1 MGKASKRT
9 KKYFQSG
16 ALDREIEARNKAR
29 PIKRKIKAKETRD
42 RQEKRVRAGK
52 AALRRDDD
60 ALLNAKPIENMSV
73 DEFMATG
80 FQDIL
85 DGNGESDD
93 SDDGLDD
100 LDDEVSAAAA
110 AADDDEDDDD
120 DDDEEVDEEDTA
132 SAGTVSSGAFA
143 VAGKGKP
150 SGEGEG
156 EADESASDADSG
168 DDESNLDATN
178 ALLGGEVGKH
188 QDALERLKKAQP
200 EFYKYLQDNDQSL
213 LDFAGDGEDSGG
225 AGMGL
230 DDDSEEEAN
239 DLGADDAGDELDE
252 TQPKMAEQEQGEL
265 LTRERIAQWRKALQ
279 NNETKTF
286 KKVVRALYE
295 ACASDEE
302 KDALLERRFR
312 VGSGATFNALIKCA
326 LKFSEP
332 LLKHHLKLSKGKP
345 TKGTPL
351 PSTSKA
357 WKRFKGSVKV
367 YLATVLQMLTQ
378 LTDENAELFVL
389 THAFHLCPYYASFPK
404 LNRAFFKKIL
414 HLWSHGAETVRV
426 KAFLVMRQLVIVS
439 PYPFIEIALKGIY
452 LTFVRNCKFPTPSM
466 RPTLNFMLN
475 SVVELFRLDLSAA
488 YQHAFV
494 YIRQLAVHLRNAL
507 TQKKKDSVIQVY
519 NWQYVYAVRVWAKL
533 LSQTVDRFSKDKN
546 DALRPLLYPLI
557 QTTIGALKLVPT
569 AKYFPLRFH
578 LVRALV
584 QIGEST
590 GVYIHVSGFI
600 LDTLESAEMKR
611 NAKPSSG
618 KPIFFDNMLKCPKS
632 HIDTKHFQDAVLNQ
646 VIELALGFYS
656 SIAYSIGFPECVF
669 PDLVRLR
676 KFMKQSKAK
685 SVKGK
690 LRPLIEK
697 LDENSHF
704 ITTERS
710 SVTFS
715 PKDWEQVQ
723 QWRMVLE
730 TGGKSPLA
738 RYCKVWRAAEKN
750 RQSMMTAVQDVEG
763 EDYEKATTAAA
774 AKAKKNKAASRG
786 EDSEED
792 EGGEDD
798 DEGEG
803 DGAEENAG
811 DSDEEAGAFQDIEIA
826 GGEDD
831 VLADFA
837 MSDFELD
844 SD

>member
-60 ALLNAKPIENMSV
+60 DLLNAKPIENMSV

-80 FQDIL
+80 FQGIL

-100 LDDEVSAAAA
+100 LDEDADASSAAAVA
-110 AADDDEDDDD
+110 AGDEDDEDEDEDDEDD
-120 DDDEEVDEEDTA
+120 A
-132 SAGTVSSGAFA
+132 PSAGTTVSSGAFA
-143 VAGKGKP
+143 VVGKGKP

-156 EADESASDADSG
+156 EADESDSEVESG
-168 DDESNLDATN
+168 DESNLDTTN
-178 ALLGGEVGKH
+178 ALLTGEVGNH

-200 EFYKYLQDNDQSL
+200 EFYKYLQENDQSL
-213 LDFAGDGEDSGG
+213 LDFAGDGEDDESGG
-225 AGMGL
+225 AGL
-230 DDDSEEEAN
+230 DDDSDDENE
-239 DLGADDAGDELDE
+239 LGADDGAELDE
-252 TQPKMAEQEQGEL
+252 TQPEMAEQEQGEL
-265 LTRERIAQWRKALQ
+265 LTRERIAQWKKALQ

-302 KDALLERRFR
+302 KDALKERRFR

-332 LLKHHLKLSKGKP
+332 LLKHHLKLAKGKA
-345 TKGTPL
+345 TKGAPL

-389 THAFHLCPYYASFPK
+389 THAFHLCPYFASFPK

-414 HLWSHGAETVRV
+414 HLWSHGTEAVRV

-618 KPIFFDNMLKCPKS
+618 KPIFFDNLLKCPKS

-710 SVTFS
+710 AVTFS
-715 PKDWEQVQ
+715 PKDWEEVQ

-774 AKAKKNKAASRG
+774 ASAKKKKASSR
-786 EDSEED
+786 EEED
-792 EGGEDD
+792 DEEGDGDD
-798 DEGEG
+798 GDE
-803 DGAEENAG
+803 DGAEEDAE
-811 DSDEEAGAFQDIEIA
+811 DSDGDVGAFQDIEIA

-831 VLADFA
+831 VLAEFA
-837 MSDFELD
+837 MSDFALD